1 MTDYTYRLYECPRC
15 HRMIPEMTRCPW
27 CEPNVVYSGF
37 DMLEGML
44 ALQKGFQTKYK
55 KKFRFTKL
63 KDAVAIIME
72 AAELI
77 DATNVNK
84 KGNNYKWW
92 SQKTHTREER
102 VVELIDLWHFMMLYM
117 LIEKITPEEFYKA
130 YIKKLGENYERQ
142 ESGKY

>member
-1 MTDYTYRLYECPRC
+1 MMKKTNLCECPKC
-15 HRMIPEMTRCPW
+15 HRMIPMDTRCPW
-27 CEPNVVYSGF
+27 CEPDIEYYGY

-44 ALQKGFQTKYK
+44 ALQKGFQEKYK
-55 KKFRFTKL
+55 NRFRFTKL
-63 KDAVAIIME
+63 LDSIAIIME

-102 VVELIDLWHFMMLYM
+102 LVELIDLWHFMMLYM
-117 LIEKITPEEFYKA
+117 LMEKISPREFYEA
-130 YIKKLGENYERQ
+130 YIKKLGINYERQ
-142 ESGKY
+142 ESDKY